1 MNRIEQ
7 ELTYSTQIYSKTRS
21 PYYMTYI
28 EGTVANPHNDKKT
41 LTIKKFI
48 VDTGAA
54 ITILNSSFGFLFKD
68 SDTPIVEYV
77 NIQYGGNTVSL
88 PVYDVNLKI
97 KGIEFKIPAAFDKNM
112 TLTSLLGHFGF
123 LNELEH
129 LGISKQRK
137 KLTLIK

>member
-7 ELTYSTQIYSKTRS
+7 ELTYKTQIYKNTRS
-21 PYYMTYI
+21 PFRMTYI
-28 EGTVANPHNDKKT
+28 EGIVANPHNEKKT
-41 LTIKKFI
+41 PIKTFI

-54 ITILNSSFGFLFKD
+54 ITILNRSFGFLFKD
-68 SDTPIVEYV
+68 SGTPIVEHV
-77 NIQYGGNTVSL
+77 DIQYGGNTVSL
-88 PVYDVNLKI
+88 PVYDIILKI

-112 TLTSLLGHFGF
+112 ELTSLLGHFGF

-129 LGISKQRK
+129 IGISKKRK